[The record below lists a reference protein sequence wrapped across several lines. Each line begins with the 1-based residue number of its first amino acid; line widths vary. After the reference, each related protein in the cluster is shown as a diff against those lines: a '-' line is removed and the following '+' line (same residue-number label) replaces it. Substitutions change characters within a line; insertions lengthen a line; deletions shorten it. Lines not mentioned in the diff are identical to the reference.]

1 MRKLFI
7 IMFCVFSL
15 ASFAAA
21 EVGIGLK
28 VGMGQDDDNLKATF
42 LSDPNNYSSDE
53 SKGIG
58 GVELIWQQQ
67 VEQESI
73 LGVKLG
79 LDIYDKLK
87 YSDLAANDEMNVDG
101 YKIPVTVFYKYA
113 PSEMPLNFWVGP
125 GVTLACSDWEYNYH
139 PTAFS
144 AEKNK
149 RQIFPHIKAGV
160 EFRPYKN
167 FGLGLDVGYNY
178 AKEFKAWSYKR
189 DIGGFEGALAA
200 RFYFL

>member
-101 YKIPVTVFYKYA
+101 
-113 PSEMPLNFWVGP
+113 
-125 GVTLACSDWEYNYH
+125 
-139 PTAFS
+139 
-144 AEKNK
+144 
-149 RQIFPHIKAGV
+149 
-160 EFRPYKN
+160 
-167 FGLGLDVGYNY
+167 
-178 AKEFKAWSYKR
+178 
-189 DIGGFEGALAA
+189 
-200 RFYFL
+200 